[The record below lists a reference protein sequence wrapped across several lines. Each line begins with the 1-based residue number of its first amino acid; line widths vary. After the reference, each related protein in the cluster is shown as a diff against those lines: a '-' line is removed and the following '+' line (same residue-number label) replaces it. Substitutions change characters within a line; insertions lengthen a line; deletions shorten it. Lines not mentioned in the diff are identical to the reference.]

1 MPVQVWNLFDGLPG
15 VPPQVPL
22 GNPFLRSQ
30 ASVGWGGARVVSPAA
45 YGLAGLDGLGT
56 VNPASLV
63 QSSGAIAEVAIGGAV
78 KAGALGPAWAT
89 AAIPIIG
96 AAVVGV
102 TLAIT
107 LIMSRK
113 GPKQKTATTTI
124 VNDIEP
130 QLEANVQGYIN
141 GPRTPESQ
149 MQALEN
155 FKAGWQAVLD
165 NCGDPSMGRPGQ
177 NCIAERQEGARP
189 QWDACKNAP
198 GGCPNWFE
206 LYRDPI
212 LAHPPLTTAAAGNS
226 GTVTNPSNGGGSVT
240 GPGSGSVTEQIN
252 QVLSGG
258 SSLPLLLLAGL
269 AVYLVSE

>member
-15 VPPQVPL
+15 VPPQVSL
-22 GNPFLRSQ
+22 GNPLLNSQ
-30 ASVGWGGARVVSPAA
+30 RPVGWGGARVV
-45 YGLAGLDGLGT
+45 GLGNT
-56 VNPASLV
+56 PKINPAQIV
-63 QSSGAIAEVAIGGAV
+63 QSSGAIAELAIGGAV
-78 KAGALGPAWAT
+78 KAGTLGPAWAT
-89 AAIPIIG
+89 VAIPVIG

-102 TLAIT
+102 TIAIA
-107 LIMSRK
+107 LIMARK

-212 LAHPPLTTAAAGNS
+212 LATPPLTAAVGNS
-226 GTVTNPSNGGGSVT
+226 GTVTDPSNSGGSVT
-240 GPGSGSVTEQIN
+240 GPGSGSVSEQIN